1 MADDSSLADDS
12 PQGSIFA
19 FPSLNE
25 APHQLDVLE
34 HEGRALLA
42 LGTGR
47 YVAIACGELC
57 EVVQLL
63 GPHGHDIGCADW
75 SRDGA
80 ACLAVGSGR
89 DVSFYH
95 REPRTGAERWAPG
108 GKVTH
113 EEPVHAL
120 RWAGPA
126 LWTAAGHRLGL
137 LSWVDGG
144 WVVSWSCSISQP
156 AKLLASSGDGTLL
169 ATAGEFDRL
178 VKVWRRAQARPL
190 PHRKTPA
197 STHAAWSSEH
207 ALARRTGASASATS
221 ATLEGCS
228 LWSGG
233 RLQWKRCAPGTAL
246 PGTCLDGD
254 ALRRR

>member
-1 MADDSSLADDS
+1 MDHDDEPLTAA
-12 PQGSIFA
+12 A

-25 APHQLDVLE
+25 TPHQLGVLE

-42 LGTGR
+42 LGTGQ
-47 YVAIACGELC
+47 YVAVACGELC
-57 EVVQLL
+57 EVIQLL
-63 GPHGHDIGCADW
+63 GPHSHNIGCADW

-80 ACLAVGSGR
+80 AGLAVGSGR
-89 DVSFYH
+89 EVSVYH
-95 REPRTGAERWAPG
+95 KEPRTGANRWAAG

-137 LSWVDGG
+137 FSWAGGG
-144 WVVSWSCSISQP
+144 WAVSWSCSLSQP
-156 AKLLASSGDGTLL
+156 AKLLASSADGALL

-190 PHRKTPA
+190 LHRKNQPQRLP
-197 STHAAWSSEH
+197 HM
-207 ALARRTGASASATS
+207 TS
-221 ATLEGCS
+221 
-228 LWSGG
+228 
-233 RLQWKRCAPGTAL
+233 
-246 PGTCLDGD
+246 
-254 ALRRR
+254 